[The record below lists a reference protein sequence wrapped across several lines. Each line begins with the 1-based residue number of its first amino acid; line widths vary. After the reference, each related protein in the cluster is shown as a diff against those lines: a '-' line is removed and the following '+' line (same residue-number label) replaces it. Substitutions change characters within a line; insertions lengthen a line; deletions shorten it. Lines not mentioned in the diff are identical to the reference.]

1 MTPPSTVQIVHYIN
15 SSPVFIHNRR
25 NRSRRPAFGG
35 QEKIHRGGNAEQY
48 HADKKYKEAVAD
60 AVEACADDTKG
71 QTCYLCALG
80 WACWKTYLGRP
91 EEDYPRRA
99 ALNLLAGGLYSVKNF
114 KEAASVHETQLSLSR
129 RLGASKQNILM
140 MQSNLS
146 NLYEVLGR
154 REEALQMLREVYNA
168 WLKLN
173 GPRDRATLKSACDL
187 AGHMI
192 SNSLLDEAKQFL
204 SEQIPLALKVL
215 GPDDMETLKMRW
227 RYALALGDPK
237 DYDETVAILED
248 VARRSRRVFGDL
260 NPMTTSAGD
269 DSVNDSV
276 NTRSIND
283 RISAVQ
289 TR

>member
-1 MTPPSTVQIVHYIN
+1 MCK
-15 SSPVFIHNRR
+15 
-25 NRSRRPAFGG
+25 
-35 QEKIHRGGNAEQY
+35 KIHRGGNAEQY
-48 HADKKYKEAVAD
+48 HADKKYKEAVAE

-260 NPMTTSAGD
+260 NPMTTSAERGLRQVRERLGKRLGKY
-269 DSVNDSV
+269 S
-276 NTRSIND
+276 
-283 RISAVQ
+283 
-289 TR
+289 

>member
-1 MTPPSTVQIVHYIN
+1 MILTTC
-15 SSPVFIHNRR
+15 
-25 NRSRRPAFGG
+25 A
-35 QEKIHRGGNAEQY
+35 
-48 HADKKYKEAVAD
+48 
-60 AVEACADDTKG
+60 ACAAPLAHTAPRCVRCHTRYCN
-71 QTCYLCALG
+71 QT
-80 WACWKTYLGRP
+80 
-91 EEDYPRRA
+91 
-99 ALNLLAGGLYSVKNF
+99 F
-114 KEAASVHETQLSLSR
+114 
-129 RLGASKQNILM
+129 GASKQNILM

-204 SEQIPLALKVL
+204 SEKIPLALKVL

-260 NPMTTSAGD
+260 NPMTTSAERGLRQVRERLGKRLGKY
-269 DSVNDSV
+269 S
-276 NTRSIND
+276 
-283 RISAVQ
+283 
-289 TR
+289 